1 MKILCA
7 LLFVCNLVGAG
18 YTVDG
23 DTIHVGSQSVRL
35 AGVDSEE
42 LNEPNGPAAKAA
54 MRQIIQGHT
63 ITCEPQGKSY
73 NRIVATCHT
82 EAGLNINAEIIRQGY
97 ALDCAR
103 YSNGIYRKYEPEGAR
118 AKLIQ
123 KPYC

>member
-7 LLFVCNLVGAG
+7 LIFACNLVGYG
-18 YTVDG
+18 YGIDG
-23 DTIHVGSQSVRL
+23 DTLHIGSQSVRL
-35 AGVDSEE
+35 QGVDAEE
-42 LNEPNGPAAKAA
+42 LNEPNGPAAKEA

-63 ITCEPQGKSY
+63 ITCEPQGQSY

-103 YSNGIYRKYEPEGAR
+103 YSNGKCLSA
-118 AKLIQ
+118 
-123 KPYC
+123 